1 MIENYLREYH
11 DTLNSSIVILNYKLE
26 TKIINDFLLILEGSA
41 ETEIR
46 LLDFVEVL
54 RYDGVEVNKKKYKY
68 NFRSFNSKLIFRFD
82 NAPHYPKI
90 KSFPHHL
97 HSVSEVFESV
107 EPTIYQVLQKIKK
120 HI

>member
-11 DTLNSSIVILNYKLE
+11 DTLKNSNVILNYKLE
-26 TKIINDFLLILEGSA
+26 TKRINDFLLILKGSA
-41 ETEIR
+41 ETEIG

-54 RYDGVEVNKKKYKY
+54 RYDGVEINKKKYKY
-68 NFRSFNSKLIFRFD
+68 NFRTFNSKLIFRFD

-97 HSVSEVFESV
+97 HSISEVSESV